1 MKKIAIALSV
11 ALLAA
16 TAYILVGG
24 DDGLGEMTLKR
35 LRGDVTVARAGEI
48 NELDDETGIEPG
60 DRVTTGSQGRA
71 ELRLLGG
78 RVVEMAPGTILT
90 VVSSTSVDGL
100 AGSLLVSS
108 EGRDEVAVGFGG
120 VAATTSEGV
129 FRVDLGTGSSRV
141 GVYDGTISVS
151 SSGDSDVTIERFF
164 EAAVAG
170 NKRVLQPGPLQI
182 DEGDAWDQ
190 IHLSDVLALDA
201 RITKLGNGLASQ
213 LGGSRPGVDYF
224 STLVNGPVGFVKPY
238 LSDERV
244 PDLLIG
250 FTIARNS
257 DSEIRSAFVRSF
269 DLRGDDGRW
278 GVIARIMSAL
288 ERRLV
293 AQLGRTIVGTGI
305 LTAEAAKETSFG
317 PTSEAVGSPASD
329 GGSTGGIPAGAP
341 PPAPGG
347 SGGGDGGGDGG
358 GGAPPPGNG
367 GDDPAGEPKPPP
379 KEPGCPENPLA
390 CLEDPPIGDDGPLDE
405 VPESPLDGAKSPLD

>member
-48 NELDDETGIEPG
+48 IELDDETGIEPG

-71 ELRLLGG
+71 ELRLRGG

-120 VAATTSEGV
+120 VAATTTEGM

-141 GVYDGTISVS
+141 GVYDGRISVS
-151 SSGDSDVTIERFF
+151 SPGDSDVTIERFF
-164 EAAVAG
+164 ETAVAG

-224 STLVNGPVGFVKPY
+224 STLADGPVGFVKPY

-257 DSEIRSAFVRSF
+257 DSAIRSAFVRSF

-278 GVIARIMSAL
+278 GVIARIMSAP

-293 AQLGRTIVGTGI
+293 AQLGRTVGTGI
-305 LTAEAAKETSFG
+305 LTADAAKETSFG

-329 GGSTGGIPAGAP
+329 GGSTGGTPAAAP
-341 PPAPGG
+341 PPATGG
-347 SGGGDGGGDGG
+347 SDGGAGGGA
-358 GGAPPPGNG
+358 GGAPPPGDG
-367 GDDPAGEPKPPP
+367 GDDPAGEPEPPP